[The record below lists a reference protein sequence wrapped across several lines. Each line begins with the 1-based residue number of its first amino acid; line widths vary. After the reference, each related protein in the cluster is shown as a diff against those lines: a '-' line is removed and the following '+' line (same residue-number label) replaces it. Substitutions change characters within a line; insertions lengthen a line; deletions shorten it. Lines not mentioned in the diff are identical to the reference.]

1 MFTMFYIQSRDSFF
15 KFKQFKWVLKYVG
28 FEVSQ
33 RAHYWI
39 WGRPKGHVR
48 GPKGHS
54 PFGKCLA
61 RTLLVCPSSLYLTSL
76 HMMRLLPP
84 PTPLKHQSP
93 QFLPT
98 IKQGKNWVWFIT
110 CMMLFVKLIQV
121 AHSFSVHVWLQWQFS
136 TVAFSQCIRQGTWWA
151 EW

>member
-1 MFTMFYIQSRDSFF
+1 MFYIQSRDSFF
-15 KFKQFKWVLKYVG
+15 KFKQFKWMLKYVG

-61 RTLLVCPSSLYLTSL
+61 RTLLVCLSSLYLTSL

-84 PTPLKHQSP
+84 PTPPEASKSSVPSHYKTRKELSMVYHMHDVVCETHSGSSEL
-93 QFLPT
+93 FSS
-98 IKQGKNWVWFIT
+98 
-110 CMMLFVKLIQV
+110 CMAAMAV
-121 AHSFSVHVWLQWQFS
+121 
-136 TVAFSQCIRQGTWWA
+136 
-151 EW
+151 